1 MISALLAL
9 WLGVPRIASS
19 VSVERTILERTV
31 VERTAVECSVVERT
45 KMYIHVMPWFE
56 ITGNRYG
63 FHWAMNKSTKE
74 LQESGKVASHYRPLI
89 GAYDSLDPDVIELQV
104 GWMKVAGFDGV
115 LADWYGTQSH
125 YDYPVIHA
133 RTMAL
138 FDSCDRFRLKY
149 SVVYEDQT
157 VKNAIN
163 GKLVD
168 SDQTGRIV
176 SETAEFLRKA
186 WFARPNWIQIKGK
199 PALFVFGPQFFDEKE
214 WLKLSQTSGG
224 MSLVTL
230 NEQKPYAAGG
240 FDWPVPSQGLGFT
253 ERFLERSK
261 NWSFRVPVAYPRFH
275 DFYVQGG
282 NPTGYPLLPDN
293 DGRTYRQTLE
303 RALKSGAEM
312 LQVAT
317 WNDWQEGT
325 QIEPSIEF
333 GLRDLKVTQ
342 EFRRQQD
349 PSFPF
354 SESDLE
360 LPFRLY
366 KLRKKG
372 KSAAMLDRVSLALQ
386 QSQPSTARTLLNQIE
401 M

>member
-1 MISALLAL
+1 
-9 WLGVPRIASS
+9 
-19 VSVERTILERTV
+19 V
-31 VERTAVECSVVERT
+31 VEVVPNFWWDVLGDAQRTEA
-45 KMYIHVMPWFE
+45 
-56 ITGNRYG
+56 
-63 FHWAMNKSTKE
+63 
-74 LQESGKVASHYRPLI
+74 
-89 GAYDSLDPDVIELQV
+89 
-104 GWMKVAGFDGV
+104 
-115 LADWYGTQSH
+115 
-125 YDYPVIHA
+125 
-133 RTMAL
+133 
-138 FDSCDRFRLKY
+138 
-149 SVVYEDQT
+149 
-157 VKNAIN
+157 
-163 GKLVD
+163 
-168 SDQTGRIV
+168 
-176 SETAEFLRKA
+176 
-186 WFARPNWIQIKGK
+186 
-199 PALFVFGPQFFDEKE
+199 
-214 WLKLSQTSGG
+214 
-224 MSLVTL
+224 
-230 NEQKPYAAGG
+230 YAAGG

-261 NWSFRVPVAYPRFH
+261 NWGYRVPVAYPRFH

-312 LQVAT
+312 IQVAT

-401 M
+401 I